1 MIELTRL
8 NGSPLAVS
16 CELIKYIESSP
27 DTTLTL
33 VTGEKIVVRESCADV
48 IARAIA
54 YRARLLRETSA
65 APPQAAVAQAAE
77 NASSARTNFSL
88 AKTAEEVAE
97 PR

>member
-65 APPQAAVAQAAE
+65 ASVQGAAAQAAE
-77 NASSARTNFSL
+77 KAHSAHTIFSL
-88 AKTAEEVAE
+88 AKTTEEANE